1 MEPIRVAFLWHQ
13 HQPYYKENGEY
24 LLPWVRF
31 HGVKDYWDM
40 VRILDDYPKI
50 KQTFNLAPS
59 LILQIMDYVNN
70 KAEDKILKLTRKKAE
85 DLTEDDKFEILKN
98 FFMANFDRMIKPYP
112 RYLELFNKR
121 GGFSYSNEKFEE
133 VSLNFTQQ
141 DWLDLQVWYNLVW
154 VGEYSKYDEPF
165 KKLFEKG
172 KNFTEEE
179 KQILIKGH
187 YEILSRIIPKHIEA
201 QERGQIE
208 VSISPFYH
216 PILPLL
222 CDSSVA
228 KISSPNIKLPTR
240 KFTHPE
246 DADAQI
252 KKAIELYTEI
262 FGENPNGMWPSEGA
276 ISEEVISLMVENK
289 IKWTASDEEVLLKS
303 LAIGESD
310 IKDNSRIKIYK
321 PYRFKTPFGE
331 IKIVFRDRIL
341 SDLIGFVYS
350 SWGPDDSAHDLVN
363 RILRIRDEIIK
374 NEGEEAL
381 RYSLVS
387 IILDGENCWEYYQ
400 SDGKD
405 FLRTLYWLISNDE
418 RIETI
423 RLNDFLSN
431 TKTIDLKNIY
441 PGSWINANFNI
452 WIGHEEDNRAWDLL
466 KQTRDFLVRE
476 SLGGKHSGD
485 KIKKAWEE
493 IYIAEGSDWC
503 WWFGDEHVT
512 AQADEFDLLFRKHL
526 IRVYE
531 LLDAEPPVEL
541 LHPIK
546 RKFVK
551 FFVVEPKKFIYPIID
566 GSRTRNFE
574 WEGAGYYDT
583 AQIGT
588 AMHQV
593 SAMVKRIYFGFNE
606 EKFFIRVATSRNLTE
621 KHRIEI
627 HFIEPCE
634 TRIEFNHEG
643 FSVKKI
649 GKREKQGIFEIKYA
663 FEEIFEFAISRKTLC
678 ASDEISK
685 IKFHIHVYEDH
696 KAIERWPR
704 DESIVVSLKN
714 KTR

>member
-1 MEPIRVAFLWHQ
+1 M
-13 HQPYYKENGEY
+13 
-24 LLPWVRF
+24 
-31 HGVKDYWDM
+31 
-40 VRILDDYPKI
+40 
-50 KQTFNLAPS
+50 
-59 LILQIMDYVNN
+59 
-70 KAEDKILKLTRKKAE
+70 
-85 DLTEDDKFEILKN
+85 
-98 FFMANFDRMIKPYP
+98 
-112 RYLELFNKR
+112 
-121 GGFSYSNEKFEE
+121 
-133 VSLNFTQQ
+133 
-141 DWLDLQVWYNLVW
+141 
-154 VGEYSKYDEPF
+154 
-165 KKLFEKG
+165 
-172 KNFTEEE
+172 
-179 KQILIKGH
+179 
-187 YEILSRIIPKHIEA
+187 
-201 QERGQIE
+201 
-208 VSISPFYH
+208 
-216 PILPLL
+216 
-222 CDSSVA
+222 
-228 KISSPNIKLPTR
+228 
-240 KFTHPE
+240 
-246 DADAQI
+246 
-252 KKAIELYTEI
+252 
-262 FGENPNGMWPSEGA
+262 
-276 ISEEVISLMVENK
+276 
-289 IKWTASDEEVLLKS
+289 
-303 LAIGESD
+303 
-310 IKDNSRIKIYK
+310 
-321 PYRFKTPFGE
+321 
-331 IKIVFRDRIL
+331 
-341 SDLIGFVYS
+341 
-350 SWGPDDSAHDLVN
+350 
-363 RILRIRDEIIK
+363 
-374 NEGEEAL
+374 
-381 RYSLVS
+381 
-387 IILDGENCWEYYQ
+387 
-400 SDGKD
+400 
-405 FLRTLYWLISNDE
+405 
-418 RIETI
+418 
-423 RLNDFLSN
+423 
-431 TKTIDLKNIY
+431 
-441 PGSWINANFNI
+441 
-452 WIGHEEDNRAWDLL
+452 L

-476 SLGGKHSGD
+476 SLSGKHSED